1 MQIKLFEQLLDRDV
15 INVFTVEVDQASV
28 DEETFLK
35 SLNLDK
41 HWHLFLHHKTPPKF
55 FIQGFL
61 HKRAAYFINWLA
73 VTLLKPLIV
82 AEVLVLRPLHD
93 AL

>member
-41 HWHLFLHHKTPPKF
+41 H
-55 FIQGFL
+55 
-61 HKRAAYFINWLA
+61 
-73 VTLLKPLIV
+73 
-82 AEVLVLRPLHD
+82 
-93 AL
+93 